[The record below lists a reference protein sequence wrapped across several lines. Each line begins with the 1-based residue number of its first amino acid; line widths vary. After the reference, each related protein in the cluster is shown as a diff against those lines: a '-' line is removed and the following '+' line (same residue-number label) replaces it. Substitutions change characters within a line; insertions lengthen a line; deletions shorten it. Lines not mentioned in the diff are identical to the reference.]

1 MNIYLILGIVIAL
14 SALVYFLFFFKG
26 GAKQYF
32 NRTLI
37 AIDSHKK
44 NLKLPGTSIKK
55 QKLQMSNKNRPM
67 IFRTET
73 GNEEINFGEEANGLL
88 NDMLNKI
95 SNKICGK
102 NATKQFPMSNN
113 DYNEVSIL
121 LLLFIIKSDKFTN
134 EEKQDYLA
142 VLSLLVNNDFEIKDG
157 SVIIKRDS
165 NKKIA
170 KLFKPDINDITND
183 VKLSFEDFK
192 MLNYNIIMSFFNI
205 EKYTE
210 MSKVITPN
218 IPIVKIP
225 SEIDSTTP
233 IVSDGLIND
242 VVNIQFITGNKMT
255 EDEKKRFNIYIFNG
269 PEDTNLFKVTDNKS
283 PFEKIY
289 EKINTQNMTDVQKQY
304 VRDIISNLLILND
317 IEVLDQ
323 HIVNTIGDG
332 EPIVINLDGIRQGI
346 EAIKNINYFEMF
358 CELI

>member
-1 MNIYLILGIVIAL
+1 MNIYLILGIVLAL

-44 NLKLPGTSIKK
+44 NLNLPGTPIKK

-67 IFRTET
+67 IFRTGT
-73 GNEEINFGEEANGLL
+73 GNQQINFGEEANGLL

-142 VLSLLVNNDFEIKDG
+142 VLALLENNEFIIENG
-157 SVIIKRDS
+157 SVIITREA

-170 KLFKPDINDITND
+170 KLFKPDMTDD
-183 VKLSFEDFK
+183 AKLSFEDFK

-210 MSKVITPN
+210 MSKIISPN

-225 SEIDSTTP
+225 TTIDPLAP

-242 VVNIQFITGNKMT
+242 VVNIQLITGKKMT

-269 PEDTNLFKVTDNKS
+269 PEDTNLFKVTDKS

-289 EKINTQNMTDVQKQY
+289 EKINTQNMNNVQKQY
-304 VRDIISNLLILND
+304 VRDIISKLLILND
-317 IEVLDQ
+317 IEILDQ
-323 HIVNTIGDG
+323 HIANTRGDG
-332 EPIVINLDGIRQGI
+332 EPVVINLDDIKEEI
-346 EAIKNINYFEMF
+346 ETIKNINYFEIF
-358 CELI
+358 CESI